1 MIPLVECFGSHILAL
16 RQLFYFISN
25 IGVIFLVEKIKNR
38 KRKRNMLH
46 FVEACFELDE
56 CDWTL

>member
-1 MIPLVECFGSHILAL
+1 MIPLGECFGSHILAL

-46 FVEACFELDE
+46 FIKACFELDE

>member
-1 MIPLVECFGSHILAL
+1 MIPLVECFGLHILTL
-16 RQLFYFISN
+16 RQLLNFISN
-25 IGVIFLVEKIKNR
+25 IGVIFLVEKIRNR
-38 KRKRNMLH
+38 KRKIYMLH